1 MKLDRRVRWTG
12 LVCGLAVVAL
22 GLWWVLTS
30 TLIPLQLDAT
40 VVRAAYQSGTSGR
53 TRELQLADGRSLT
66 VDHTLIKRGG
76 GMDSWRRVTVSKSAW
91 QRQLRVDGRVVPLR
105 LSADEWRVLAAVAVL
120 VGCGWWGRR
129 CWCSSE

>member
-1 MKLDRRVRWTG
+1 MKLDRRARWTG
-12 LVCGLAVVAL
+12 LMCGLAVVAL

-30 TLIPLQLDAT
+30 TLIPLRLDAT

-105 LSADEWRVLAAVAVL
+105 LSADEWRVLAAVVVL
-120 VGCGWWGRR
+120 VGFGWWGRR